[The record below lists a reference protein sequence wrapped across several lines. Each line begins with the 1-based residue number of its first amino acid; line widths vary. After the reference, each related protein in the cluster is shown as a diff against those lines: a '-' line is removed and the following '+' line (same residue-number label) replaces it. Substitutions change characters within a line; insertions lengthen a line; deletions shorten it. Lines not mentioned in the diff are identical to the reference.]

1 MFNLENWAKYLKSMR
16 IHYVGN
22 TVGEQV
28 FSYSVAGNTNCCNPF
43 EGKFGSTYAFTFWLT
58 IVLLGIYQKLPT
70 IRKYIYARLFT

>member
-43 EGKFGSTYAFTFWLT
+43 EGKFGSTYAFTF
-58 IVLLGIYQKLPT
+58 
-70 IRKYIYARLFT
+70 